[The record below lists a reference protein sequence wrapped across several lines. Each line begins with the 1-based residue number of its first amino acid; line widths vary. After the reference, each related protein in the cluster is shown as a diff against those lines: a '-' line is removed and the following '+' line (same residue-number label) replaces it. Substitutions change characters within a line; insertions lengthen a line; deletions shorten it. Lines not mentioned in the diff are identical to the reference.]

1 MEYSSPTSLDCFMK
15 GRPFKRVNEEEAKI
29 IFRQIVDA
37 MREMHSQNIA
47 HRDMKL
53 ENILIDYQTRKVKI
67 IDFGYSVRIEPNQK
81 QLISCGT
88 PSYMAPEIVKKSPY
102 DLSVDV
108 WACGVILFKLLTGV
122 FPFRGNSEKDLN
134 KKIVTGKLEYP
145 SFVNCGAKNLINL
158 MLRLDPRDRITIQ
171 DVSTH

>member
-1 MEYSSPTSLDCFMK
+1 
-15 GRPFKRVNEEEAKI
+15 
-29 IFRQIVDA
+29 
-37 MREMHSQNIA
+37 
-47 HRDMKL
+47 
-53 ENILIDYQTRKVKI
+53 
-67 IDFGYSVRIEPNQK
+67 
-81 QLISCGT
+81 
-88 PSYMAPEIVKKSPY
+88 MAPEIVKKSPY

-134 KKIVTGKLEYP
+134 KKILTGKLEYP